1 MSSERALEEAEV
13 PLLENSKTKNI
24 EEDEL
29 DQTLSQRVRIESKKL
44 WHIVGPAIFSRLASY
59 SMFVV
64 SQAFAG
70 HIGDLELAAMA
81 ISSSVIVGFDFGLLL
96 GMASALE
103 TLCGQAFGAKRY
115 YMLGIYLQRSFIVLF
130 LCCILTL
137 PIYLFATPIL
147 KLVGQPDDISELSGI
162 VSICFIP
169 LHFSFAFQFPL
180 QRFLQSQL
188 KNNVIA
194 LVNIG
199 TLVVHIFLSWLF
211 VVKLDLG
218 LVGAVITLNFSWWLI
233 VIGLFTYT
241 ICGGCPLTWSGF
253 SLEAFSG
260 LWEFVKLSASSGVML
275 CLENWY
281 YRILIVMTGNL
292 ENAEIAVDALSICMN
307 INGWELMIPLAFFA
321 GTGVRVA
328 NELGAGRGKAAKFAT
343 VVSVTQ
349 SIVIGLFFWVL
360 IMLFHNQIALVWTI
374 SEPVLEAVHR
384 LSILLAFTVLLNS
397 VQPILSGVAVG
408 SGWQSYVAYIN
419 LGCYYLLG
427 VPLGFIMGWAFKLG
441 VMGIWAG
448 MIFGGTAIQTLIL
461 IIITIR
467 CDWEK
472 EAEKASMRVE
482 KWSNNRH
489 TTS

>member
-1 MSSERALEEAEV
+1 
-13 PLLENSKTKNI
+13 
-24 EEDEL
+24 
-29 DQTLSQRVRIESKKL
+29 
-44 WHIVGPAIFSRLASY
+44 
-59 SMFVV
+59 
-64 SQAFAG
+64 
-70 HIGDLELAAMA
+70 
-81 ISSSVIVGFDFGLLL
+81 
-96 GMASALE
+96 MASALE

-275 CLENWY
+275 W
-281 YRILIVMTGNL
+281 
-292 ENAEIAVDALSICMN
+292 
-307 INGWELMIPLAFFA
+307 
-321 GTGVRVA
+321 
-328 NELGAGRGKAAKFAT
+328 
-343 VVSVTQ
+343 
-349 SIVIGLFFWVL
+349 
-360 IMLFHNQIALVWTI
+360 
-374 SEPVLEAVHR
+374 
-384 LSILLAFTVLLNS
+384 
-397 VQPILSGVAVG
+397 
-408 SGWQSYVAYIN
+408 
-419 LGCYYLLG
+419 
-427 VPLGFIMGWAFKLG
+427 
-441 VMGIWAG
+441 
-448 MIFGGTAIQTLIL
+448 
-461 IIITIR
+461 
-467 CDWEK
+467 
-472 EAEKASMRVE
+472 
-482 KWSNNRH
+482 
-489 TTS
+489 